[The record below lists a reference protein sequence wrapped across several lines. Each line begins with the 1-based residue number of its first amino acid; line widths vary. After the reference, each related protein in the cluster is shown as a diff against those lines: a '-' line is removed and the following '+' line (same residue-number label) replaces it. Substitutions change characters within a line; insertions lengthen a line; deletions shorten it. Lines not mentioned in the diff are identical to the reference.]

1 MMVTTDD
8 GVKLSNGRL
17 MDAADDDNSTES
29 QILLINERE
38 RGFRLKFSLTPC

>member
-8 GVKLSNGRL
+8 GVKYSNGNL
-17 MDAADDDNSTES
+17 VLAADDDNSTDV
-29 QILLINERE
+29 QLVINERE

>member
-8 GVKLSNGRL
+8 GVKYSTGRL
-17 MDAADDDNSTES
+17 VEAADDDNSTDV
-29 QILLINERE
+29 QLVINERE